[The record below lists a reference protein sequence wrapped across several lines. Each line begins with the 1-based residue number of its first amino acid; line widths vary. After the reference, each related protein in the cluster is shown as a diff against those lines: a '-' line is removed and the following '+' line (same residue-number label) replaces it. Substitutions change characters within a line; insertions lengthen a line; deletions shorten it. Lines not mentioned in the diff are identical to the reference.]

1 MNLHI
6 KNIILYPK
14 DKELKPRIIAF
25 KEDKINIITGYS
37 QRGKSAIIDIIDYCL
52 GSSDCNIPVGP
63 IRDKVEVY
71 ALYLKYNDE
80 NIFLGRENYEESKS
94 TMYFYKENEKHERL
108 ELRTN
113 EWLNNKSSY
122 RQNLP
127 YVKKVLN
134 ELAGFKNISTGD
146 NPENTFDSAASFR
159 DTSAF
164 QFQTQNIIANP
175 STMFY
180 KTDSWEHLQR
190 LKTIF
195 PLVLGYKS
203 YEILKLDKEIS
214 SLEFDKKKKESK
226 LEDVKRQYENWQS
239 DIYQYYSEAVNL
251 GLTNSD
257 IDIKTS
263 TVNQLRY
270 ELSNIAKES
279 KRGVLYKK
287 GSANR
292 LVEKASNLEERRNVL
307 VRELGKLKI
316 TLYKIE
322 EINES
327 KDTYLKDVA
336 FEKENRLKPIEW
348 FLNQKGTQY
357 CPFCDSKSTKAID
370 ELLLLKEE
378 KDKNITILKNAKSL
392 SFSFDKEKIEVKK
405 NIKAK
410 EEQIE
415 KFDNNLRIILSE
427 AKENEKSYQKIFEFI
442 GKIEHAIDNLKKISP
457 SGQLEKEINQIQT
470 QINTKKRRLTTLQ
483 SKFDKEHSLSKLTKT
498 IGKYVEVLPI
508 ENKKTKKV
516 HLDPDQSIN
525 IKIEDTISQNKY
537 FLSRLGSGANY
548 MGYHIST
555 MLGLHEFFY
564 KLKETNKPNFI
575 PSFLVL
581 DQPSQVYYPDKF
593 ETKEGEKGSKDIED
607 TKSIF
612 TACNTFM
619 DNTSNQVQIIILEH
633 VPKSTWES
641 IDSENF
647 HVVGIWRGEEQSND
661 YEALIPKSWFI

>member
-1 MNLHI
+1 MKLFI

-14 DKELKPRIIAF
+14 DKELKPRVITF

-52 GSSDCNIPVGP
+52 GSFDCNIPIGP

-80 NIFLGRENYEESKS
+80 HIFLGRENYEESKS
-94 TMYFYKENEKHERL
+94 TMYFYKENEKAERL

-113 EWLNNKSSY
+113 KWLENKSSY

-127 YVKKVLN
+127 YIKKILN
-134 ELAGFKNISTGD
+134 ELAGFKNINTGD
-146 NPENTFDSAASFR
+146 NPESTFDSAASFR

-203 YEILKLDKEIS
+203 YEVLKLDREIS
-214 SLEFDKKKKESK
+214 SLESDKKKKENK
-226 LEDVKRQYENWQS
+226 LEGVKKQYENWQS

-257 IDIKTS
+257 IDISTS
-263 TVNQLRY
+263 TVNQIQN
-270 ELSNIAKES
+270 ELSNITKES
-279 KRGVLYKK
+279 KRGFLYKK

-292 LVEKASNLEERRNVL
+292 FVEKATELEEKRNFL
-307 VRELGKLKI
+307 IRELSKLKT

-322 EINES
+322 DISDS
-327 KDTYLKDVA
+327 KDVYLKDVA
-336 FEKENRLKPIEW
+336 YEKENRLKPIEW
-348 FLNQKGTQY
+348 FLEQRGTDE
-357 CPFCDSKSTKAID
+357 CPFCDSQSTKAID

-378 KDKNITILKNAKSL
+378 KDKNRIVLQNAKSL
-392 SFSFDKEKIEVKK
+392 SFSFDNERIEVKK
-405 NIKAK
+405 SIKEK

-427 AKENEKSYQKIFEFI
+427 AKESEKSYQKIFEFI

-457 SGQLEKEINQIQT
+457 SGQLEDEINRVLI
-470 QINTKKRRLTTLQ
+470 QINSKKKELYKLQ
-483 SKFDKEHSLSKLTKT
+483 SKFDKEHSLNKLTKI
-498 IGKYVEVLPI
+498 IGKYITTLPI
-508 ENKKTKKV
+508 EDKETKKV
-516 HLDPDQSIN
+516 HLDPDQSIS
-525 IKIEDTISQNKY
+525 IKIEDTKTQNKY

-564 KLKETNKPNFI
+564 KLEETSKPNFV
-575 PSFLVL
+575 PSFIVF

-593 ETKEGEKGSKDIED
+593 ETKKGEKGSKDIED
-607 TKSIF
+607 TKKIF

-619 DNTSNQVQIIILEH
+619 KNTSNNVQVIILEH
-633 VPKSTWES
+633 VPKSTWED
-641 IDSENF
+641 INDENF
-647 HVVGIWRGEEQSND
+647 HIAGIWRGDENSDNYQ
-661 YEALIPKSWFI
+661 ALIPRDWF